1 MTGSADADSGTGAGA
16 PGPEVRLSGA
26 EVPSRAAPPS
36 GTPGARAG
44 SGPGPA
50 VPRGVGWAVAEAREP
65 EFVREV
71 RERFGRYR
79 HHVLGTLRAD
89 GSPRLTG
96 LEADFRFGELWLGM
110 LTGSRKGA
118 DLRTD
123 PRFAL
128 HANPGP
134 GTDLTDGD
142 VRVSGRAVEMTDTE
156 VIRRYADEVR
166 PPEPFLLFRTEVTE
180 IVRVAVRDATMIV
193 QSWRPDEGVR
203 TVRR

>member
-1 MTGSADADSGTGAGA
+1 M
-16 PGPEVRLSGA
+16 
-26 EVPSRAAPPS
+26 
-36 GTPGARAG
+36 
-44 SGPGPA
+44 
-50 VPRGVGWAVAEAREP
+50 PRGVGWAVAEAREP

>member
-1 MTGSADADSGTGAGA
+1 MPQSSPSGR
-16 PGPEVRLSGA
+16 PGA
-26 EVPSRAAPPS
+26 EAW
-36 GTPGARAG
+36 
-44 SGPGPA
+44 SGPGGP

-65 EFVREV
+65 EFVREA
-71 RERFGRYR
+71 RERFGRYP

-118 DLRTD
+118 DLHAD

-134 GTDLTDGD
+134 GTDLSDGD
-142 VRVSGRAVEMTDTE
+142 VRVSGRAVEVADEE

-166 PPEPFLLFRTEVTE
+166 PPEPFLLFRAEVTE
-180 IVRVAVRDATMIV
+180 IVRVSVRDAMMIV
-193 QSWRPDEGVR
+193 QSWRPDGGLRRVR
-203 TVRR
+203 

>member
-1 MTGSADADSGTGAGA
+1 MA
-16 PGPEVRLSGA
+16 
-26 EVPSRAAPPS
+26 
-36 GTPGARAG
+36 
-44 SGPGPA
+44 
-50 VPRGVGWAVAEAREP
+50 RGVGWAVAEAREP
-65 EFVREV
+65 GFVREV

-118 DLRTD
+118 DLHSD

-134 GTDLTDGD
+134 GTDLSDGD
-142 VRVSGRAVEMTDTE
+142 VRVSGRAVHMTDKE
-156 VIRRYADEVR
+156 VIRRYAHEVR
-166 PPEPFLLFRTEVTE
+166 PPEPFLLFRAEVTE
-180 IVRVAVRDATMIV
+180 IVRVAVRDATMII
-193 QSWRPDEGVR
+193 QSWRPDEGLR